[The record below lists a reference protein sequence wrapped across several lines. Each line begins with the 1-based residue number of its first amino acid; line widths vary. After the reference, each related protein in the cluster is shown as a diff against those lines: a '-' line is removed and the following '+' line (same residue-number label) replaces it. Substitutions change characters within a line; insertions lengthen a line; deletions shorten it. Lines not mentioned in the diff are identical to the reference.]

1 MTFSHLTEEPNCR
14 FSAECPRLGRHE
26 KSIISI
32 HVDDLIFTGEA
43 KYINEIFLPKT
54 QGKFDAS
61 VSKIEKVGDEFNFL
75 RRKCNLEKDGLWTM
89 GPAR

>member
-1 MTFSHLTEEPNCR
+1 M
-14 FSAECPRLGRHE
+14 
-26 KSIISI
+26 KS
-32 HVDDLIFTGEA
+32 F
-43 KYINEIFLPKT
+43 FQRPKT
-54 QGKFDAS
+54 GFETS